1 MSADLLGRTRPA
13 DEVTVGD
20 RLPEVAIEVTP
31 TMVVSTAL
39 ATRDFQDV
47 HHDRDL
53 AQQRGSKDIFL
64 NILTS
69 TGLVQRF
76 VTDWAGPE
84 ALVREVSVRL
94 GVPCYPYD
102 TLRLTGEVT
111 EVRSEGSADEAHTV
125 HVVKVT
131 GKVPLGDHVVGRVRL
146 VLPEDA
152 GA

>member
-1 MSADLLGRTRPA
+1 
-13 DEVTVGD
+13 
-20 RLPEVAIEVTP
+20 
-31 TMVVSTAL
+31 
-39 ATRDFQDV
+39 
-47 HHDRDL
+47 
-53 AQQRGSKDIFL
+53 
-64 NILTS
+64 
-69 TGLVQRF
+69 
-76 VTDWAGPE
+76 
-84 ALVREVSVRL
+84 VSVRL